1 MILPDHLAPTQQQKE
16 QMQRTAMILHHRA
29 EFAAKIYAELIARD
43 YAKAKSD
50 TELLRFDDNGSVAF
64 GLDFELP
71 SKVAVDAATALLFR
85 LNMIS
90 AEEFEA
96 SKAERVNGSP

>member
-29 EFAAKIYAELIARD
+29 EFAAKIYAELIAQEYQMEFACR
-43 YAKAKSD
+43 
-50 TELLRFDDNGSVAF
+50 NGN
-64 GLDFELP
+64 GPPYDIDFEFP
-71 SKVAVDAATALLFR
+71 SKVAVDAATALLYR

-90 AEEFEA
+90 AAEFEA
-96 SKAERVNGSP
+96 SKAEKVNGSP

>member
-29 EFAAKIYAELIARD
+29 EFAAKIYAELLAQEYHIEWNRRVETNAPF
-43 YAKAKSD
+43 
-50 TELLRFDDNGSVAF
+50 EM
-64 GLDFELP
+64 DFSLP

-96 SKAERVNGSP
+96 SKAEKVNGSP